1 MDPVRTYFYVLVLF
15 FLNRVFSEGQGFVL
29 VYSVTSRFSFE
40 NLEVFHR
47 SMRRVKGGN
56 PIFMLVGTQ
65 CDRTQDREVSKADGA
80 ALARKFGC
88 DFIETSAKTTQNIE
102 RLFINLIR
110 SLRQTL
116 DTESKQEPHQSAKKE
131 RESHA
136 IVLFCRTFSG
146 FAKLLAVSVCVD
158 FRVKFPS
165 LCFFFVVNLF
175 HLYLAIFSRLLTC
188 VRDGIS
194 KECQPSSLS
203 SPISR
208 VTWRFSTEQG
218 SVGKIIY

>member
-1 MDPVRTYFYVLVLF
+1 MRGKGSFLFTQSPPDSLLRTSKF
-15 FLNRVFSEGQGFVL
+15 FIGLCEG
-29 VYSVTSRFSFE
+29 SREEIPYLCSLAP
-40 NLEVFHR
+40 NATGRKTGRL
-47 SMRRVKGGN
+47 
-56 PIFMLVGTQ
+56 
-65 CDRTQDREVSKADGA
+65 ADGA

-88 DFIETSAKTTQNIE
+88 DFMETSAKTTQNIE

-175 HLYLAIFSRLLTC
+175 HLYLAIFSKLLTC